1 MHKAKVIKDVR
12 NKRATELMKRM
23 MSSAMTDNVGHGGHG
38 GHGHRHAPYAKKNV
52 RNVQAY

>member
-23 MSSAMTDNVGHGGHG
+23 MSSAMTDNVGPM
-38 GHGHRHAPYAKKNV
+38 GHRHAPYAKKNV